1 MPAVPQSIII
11 DTIKKTVLLDEKA
24 TISNGNLLRQGAELD
39 TLYRE
44 SKVLIDSLQKTIDVS
59 KLQILEYKT
68 VKVPALENVVIE
80 IKKQQTIDNKSNG
93 LIIDGLKVDLKHEKK
108 KKWKYGIGGTL
119 LGILIGFVFS
129 L

>member
-80 IKKQQTIDNKSNG
+80 TKKQQTIDNKSNG